1 MFQVTLALC
10 PKRVKREAGLKPS
23 GDGPMTETPTGTPMS
38 QPHPAGP
45 LPAPKTQRGERTR
58 QRILDAAER
67 EIGARGFAEASI
79 ATITAEAD
87 VAQGTFYLYFRS
99 KEEVLRELVLR
110 MGRRLRHHLTRAI
123 MGAPDRLEA
132 ERLGIRAFLQFV
144 RENPNLYR
152 VVAESQFVD
161 PAIHRAYYEE
171 FAAGYRDLLAEAEA
185 RGEISPGD
193 PEVRAWALM
202 GVTDMVGRRF
212 SLYDTSETLD
222 RAAEA
227 AFDFVAHGIAPRAGG
242 SRHG

>member
-1 MFQVTLALC
+1 MAHI
-10 PKRVKREAGLKPS
+10 
-23 GDGPMTETPTGTPMS
+23 
-38 QPHPAGP
+38 HPAGP
-45 LPAPKTQRGERTR
+45 LPVPKTKRGERTR
-58 QRILDAAER
+58 QKILDAAER
-67 EIGARGFAEASI
+67 EIGVKGFSEASI

-99 KEEVLRELVLR
+99 KEDVLRELVLR
-110 MGRRLRHHLTRAI
+110 MGRRLRRHLTVAI
-123 MGAPDRLEA
+123 VGVSDRMEA

-144 RENPNLYR
+144 RDQPNLYR

-171 FAAGYRDLLAEAEA
+171 FAAGYRTLLEEAEA

-193 PEVRAWALM
+193 AEVRAWALM

-212 SLYDTSETLD
+212 SLYDQTGPLD

-227 AFDFVAHGIAPRAGG
+227 AFDFVANGIGPR
-242 SRHG
+242 RHG